1 MNMNKKQ
8 IVLNFVFCTVFCSI
22 FLISYSTD
30 TGADQILGTWWN
42 HEKDAHIE
50 IYKCDEKYCGK
61 IIWLKN
67 PTEDG
72 APKKDKHNP
81 DESLRSR
88 PLKGLDIL
96 SGFEYSGDDK
106 WEEGEIY
113 NPRDGKTY
121 SCYLDLLEEN
131 RLKVR
136 GFIGFS
142 LIGKTQY
149 WERVK

>member
-1 MNMNKKQ
+1 MNIKQ
-8 IVLNFVFCTVFCSI
+8 KLFALVLLSLGVFPGAVM
-22 FLISYSTD
+22 D
-30 TGADQILGTWWN
+30 PGADELLGIWWN

-50 IYKCDEKYCGK
+50 IYKCGDQFCGK
-61 IIWLKN
+61 IIWLEEPN
-67 PTEDG
+67 ENG

-81 DESLRSR
+81 EESLQSR
-88 PLKGLDIL
+88 PIMGLDIL
-96 SGFEYSGDDK
+96 KGFEFKEKGS
-106 WEEGEIY
+106 WEDGTIY

-121 SCYLDLLEEN
+121 SCYLKMLEEG

-136 GFIGFS
+136 GYVGIS